1 MLKRLYRY
9 LVAFFRDVQIIN
21 RNKATGLLEFELMEM
36 ENIFALILFGSF
48 TGMPSPPAHVTLQLL
63 PLMQQELKLM
73 YNRIGV
79 ARDALAEI
87 VSVLGEP

>member
-1 MLKRLYRY
+1 MLKRLYRC
-9 LVAFFRDVQIIN
+9 LVAFFRDAQIIN
-21 RNKATGLLEFELMEM
+21 RNKATEFLEFELMEM

>member
-1 MLKRLYRY
+1 MLQRLAGR
-9 LVAFFRDVQIIN
+9 LAAFFRDVQIIN

-36 ENIFALILFGSF
+36 ENIFALLLFGSF

-63 PLMQQELKLM
+63 PHMQEELKLM

-79 ARDALAEI
+79 ARDALAEV